1 MMKLIVLSFLSC
13 VALAAAAP
21 PVAGQKVEPVSFRSG
36 AVTLSGTLYLPKGS
50 GRHPAVVVFH
60 SASGPS
66 RDYPTYQHLTTA
78 LPRAGYA
85 VLLFDRRGSGT
96 STGDFETASFRD
108 LAADGIAG
116 VQYLARRADIDRGRI
131 GVWGISQG
139 GWLGPLAATMT
150 RDIAFVV
157 AVSASGV
164 SPAEQMDF
172 AAKYT
177 LEQSGEPSSVVQQAL
192 AVRGKVNDYYRG
204 RLSRAEAEQAVRAIS
219 SAPWFEQVYLPR
231 GGDLPED
238 PKGTKWRL
246 EMDYDPLAVLRRV
259 RVPMAF
265 FYGESD
271 RWVPVDESIVRIKE
285 ATRSNSKVVI
295 RRFAGTDHQMG
306 TGAPDSGGP
315 VSREYVVALV
325 DWLSAWLP
333 PSSM

>member
-1 MMKLIVLSFLSC
+1 MMKLIVLPLMFW
-13 VALAAAAP
+13 VAVAAAVP
-21 PVAGQKVEPVSFRSG
+21 PVVAQKLEPVSFQSG
-36 AVTLSGTLYLPKGS
+36 AITLSGTLYLPKSS
-50 GRHPAVVVFH
+50 GTHPAVVVFH
-60 SASGPS
+60 SASGPT
-66 RDYPTYQHLTTA
+66 RDYPTYQHLRTV

-116 VQYLARRADIDRGRI
+116 LQYLAHRADIDRQRI

-139 GWLGPLAATMT
+139 GWLGPLAATMS

-164 SPAEQMDF
+164 SPAKQMDF

-177 LEQSGEPSSVVQQAL
+177 LEQSGQPASVVKQAL

-204 RLSRAEAEQAVRAIS
+204 RLSRAEAEQAVRTIS
-219 SAPWFEQVYLPR
+219 STPWFEQVYLPR
-231 GGDLPED
+231 GGELPED
-238 PKGTKWRL
+238 PAGSKWRL
-246 EMDYDPLAVLRRV
+246 EMDYDPLAVVKGV

-271 RWVPVDESIVRIKE
+271 RWVPVDESIVRIRE

-295 RRFAGTDHQMG
+295 RRFAETDHLMG

-315 VSREYVVALV
+315 VSPEYVEALV
-325 DWLSAWLP
+325 GWLGGLVS

>member
-1 MMKLIVLSFLSC
+1 MPKLIVLLLVFGGTIGG
-13 VALAAAAP
+13 ATRPTAAQTA
-21 PVAGQKVEPVSFRSG
+21 EPVSFPSD

-139 GWLGPLAATMT
+139 GWLGPLAATMS

-177 LEQSGEPSSVVQQAL
+177 LEQSGQPANVVQQAL

-204 RLSRAEAEQAVRAIS
+204 RMSRAEAEQAVQTIS

-231 GGDLPED
+231 GGELPPD
-238 PKGTKWRL
+238 PAGTKWRL

-271 RWVPVDESIVRIKE
+271 RWVPVDESITRIRE
-285 ATRSNSKVVI
+285 ATRSNSKVAI
-295 RRFAGTDHQMG
+295 RRFAGTDHLMG
-306 TGAPDSGGP
+306 TGTPDSGGP
-315 VSREYVVALV
+315 VPEEYVEALV
-325 DWLSAWLP
+325 AWLLP
-333 PSSM
+333 YSF